1 MNDLSLDKDPIQEL
15 MEFNVPM
22 IVNMRKTF
30 VQKSNLR
37 EQLERVDNSL
47 KEGVPKMMNSAT
59 NQLMKENLLWIVEDV
74 VQKEKEHTKANIPS
88 LVSQEFAA
96 HAPQLIKEH
105 FRSYMQNIVLNVHPN
120 SNASIPDL
128 QHQLYMKM
136 KHDTFRKHDHDD
148 HLDDDVLPEGKNRA
162 KSMQEDLIIPKKD
175 APVFYG
181 PQRNLNEPPRSDPK
195 EVLSDYKIV
204 EVVRITTDKQYRLDF
219 MEEIIVKRDDNKPY
233 RFSEVDFKYMNKNNI
248 KYMYYLCLNKKVNIR
263 ENRLLNSLLVFIRS
277 YDIYERV
284 HDYKL
289 GAESY
294 QIKFNLIAPTL
305 TIHGIDE
312 LNPHSIID
320 VTFVGIVYEN
330 NKKEK
335 MIMSLTEIPKLCD
348 AMLEKVLQEV
358 SLKIVDSR
366 YKLKTPLVDEL
377 DFKIMEAF
385 EREIE
390 KRLKHQRQ
398 MRK

>member
-1 MNDLSLDKDPIQEL
+1 MTPRHTRPPNPDNASKKKGKKIMRESSEPNKSLKIMIKQRQLDLTKITKEYEANQNVTLVESSILAKDVEKLAEGDKVSNEVFADSEIDNDEEDENDNDDHNDHAFIRTRKTGHSEDPIQEL

-47 KEGVPKMMNSAT
+47 KEGVLKMMNSAT

-88 LVSQEFAA
+88 LVSQEFVA
-96 HAPQLIKEH
+96 HAPQLIKEL
-105 FRSYMQNIVLNVHPN
+105 FRSYMQNIVLN
-120 SNASIPDL
+120 NALKAKYEKSSFSTDSCR
-128 QHQLYMKM
+128 
-136 KHDTFRKHDHDD
+136 HDTFRKHDHDD

-162 KSMQEDLIIPKKD
+162 K
-175 APVFYG
+175 
-181 PQRNLNEPPRSDPK
+181 RSDPK

-219 MEEIIVKRDDNKPY
+219 MEEIIVKRNDNKPY

-320 VTFVGIVYEN
+320 VT
-330 NKKEK
+330 
-335 MIMSLTEIPKLCD
+335 
-348 AMLEKVLQEV
+348 
-358 SLKIVDSR
+358 
-366 YKLKTPLVDEL
+366 
-377 DFKIMEAF
+377 
-385 EREIE
+385 
-390 KRLKHQRQ
+390 
-398 MRK
+398 